1 MLAAV
6 LFAGCGLLRAS
17 VTPTLPPAQ
26 AAWATASVKAAAEVQ
41 AGRYGVA
48 DLVLA
53 DFTAQ
58 YPRTTEAAAANYW
71 RALYKADPANQSASA
86 RDATILLDSTLA
98 LPLDSAQ
105 RANAQTLRRIT
116 AAMQRAAAL
125 NASASSS
132 TNADGSSNARPDA
145 NSRDDEVQRLRAE
158 LAKANAE
165 LERIKKRVAQPKP
178 D

>member
-71 RALYKADPANQSASA
+71 RALYKADPANQTASA

-125 NASASSS
+125 SAGASSS
-132 TNADGSSNARPDA
+132 TNADGSNARPED

>member
-48 DLVLA
+48 DRVLA

-58 YPRTTEAAAANYW
+58 YPHTSEAAEANYW
-71 RALYKADPANQSASA
+71 RALYKVDPANQTASA

-125 NASASSS
+125 SAGASSS
-132 TNADGSSNARPDA
+132 TNADGSNARPED